1 MESNNCSNNLEKLGS
16 FCSDCKLILKSIYSL
31 GSASSINECES
42 FNEESKDR
50 NSLLNEYKQNS
61 KQEIINKNNEK
72 LNHPQFFSCKNKL
85 PSPVLNSNDKSNITS
100 HEGQVLL
107 DKESPMKE
115 STKISNNY
123 TEHLICTKPK
133 IIEDRILKDTEQLT
147 TNTWKR
153 QKLGNS
159 NYKHENSTFSEQ
171 IYSIDSKHHKTAK
184 RANTQYRQKI
194 KNHCTD
200 FKSLYKLKIQS
211 EQLTKMNSFEIPKYF
226 DSQSIKSEIN
236 ITKEPDY
243 IGQLN
248 TLKSIILNRRKKVLK
263 IAKNLLTLS
272 SYVDDTCKTIL
283 ETEVQNP
290 DIGNTDT
297 NTNLNKK
304 VDKSTSPCS
313 SSEISFAI
321 TNLMQT
327 KANSHDMYTYNP
339 YRFKNNSHKKI

>member
-16 FCSDCKLILKSIYSL
+16 FCSDCKIVLKSIYSL
-31 GSASSINECES
+31 GSASSIKECES

-50 NSLLNEYKQNS
+50 NSLLNEYKKNS

-72 LNHPQFFSCKNKL
+72 LNLSQFFSYKNKL
-85 PSPVLNSNDKSNITS
+85 PSPVLNSNDKSNITQK
-100 HEGQVLL
+100 GQILH
-107 DKESPMKE
+107 KKSSMKD
-115 STKISNNY
+115 SAKMYISNNY

-147 TNTWKR
+147 INTWKR
-153 QKLGNS
+153 QKLGTS
-159 NYKHENSTFSEQ
+159 NYKHENPTFEQ

-184 RANTQYRQKI
+184 RTNTQYCQETQ
-194 KNHCTD
+194 NHHTD
-200 FKSLYKLKIQS
+200 FKSLYKLKIQN
-211 EQLTKMNSFEIPKYF
+211 EQLTQMNSFEMSKYF
-226 DSQSIKSEIN
+226 DSQSIKCEIN
-236 ITKEPDY
+236 LTKEPDY

-248 TLKSIILNRRKKVLK
+248 TLKSIILNRRKKILK
-263 IAKNLLTLS
+263 VAKDLLTLS

-290 DIGNTDT
+290 DIENTDT

-313 SSEISFAI
+313 SSKISFAV

-339 YRFKNNSHKKI
+339 YRSKNNSHKKI